1 LVDSPGQ
8 APGLAAVFEDD
19 LTSEPAVKN
28 GGHFPLRSGSSGEH
42 SMKTPTTPKTSRGTT
57 MAAFGAIYLVWGSTY
72 LAIRVVVQTLPP
84 FLAGACRFLVA
95 GLLLAGFLWWRGV
108 SLPTRSQWHHAAVT
122 GVLLLLGGNGLV
134 MWAERTIPSGLT
146 ALLIALTPIWFA
158 LLDWLR
164 PGGARPLPRSVFG
177 IVVGFG
183 GVVLLVMARGTG
195 IHLPAHWPGVLA
207 LIGAGMCWASG
218 SLYSKYK
225 PNDAS
230 PWMNSAAQMICGGAG
245 LFLAG
250 IVFGEPFTTDWSRM
264 SALSV
269 AALGYLIVF
278 GSLIGFSAYVY
289 LLKVSTPSRVST
301 YAYINPTIAVFLG
314 WALVDEIVTPQ
325 MLWGTLVILA
335 GVIIIT
341 VSPAQ
346 LATPVIQGARRQLA
360 RLVAL
365 L

>member
-1 LVDSPGQ
+1 
-8 APGLAAVFEDD
+8 
-19 LTSEPAVKN
+19 
-28 GGHFPLRSGSSGEH
+28 
-42 SMKTPTTPKTSRGTT
+42 MT
-57 MAAFGAIYLVWGSTY
+57 MAAFAAIYLVWGSTY
-72 LAIRVVVQTLPP
+72 LAIRVVVETLPP
-84 FLAGACRFLVA
+84 FLAGAFRFLVA
-95 GLLLAGFLWWRGV
+95 GVLLAGFLTWRGAP
-108 SLPTRSQWHHAAVT
+108 LPTRAQWAHAAVT

-164 PGGARPLPRSVFG
+164 PGGGRPLLKTVFG
-177 IVVGFG
+177 IAVGFG
-183 GVVLLVMARGTG
+183 GVVLLVTARGTG

-207 LIGAGMCWASG
+207 LIGAGICWASG

-230 PWMNSAAQMICGGAG
+230 PWMNSAAQMICGGTG

-250 IVFGEPFTTDWSRM
+250 AVFGEPFTTDWSRI
-264 SALSV
+264 SARSII
-269 AALGYLIVF
+269 ALGYLITF

-289 LLKVSTPSRVST
+289 VLKVSTPSRVST

-314 WALVDEIVTPQ
+314 WALLHEAVTAQ
-325 MLWGTLVILA
+325 MLWGTLVILV

-341 VSPAQ
+341 VSPSQVAG
-346 LATPVIQGARRQLA
+346 PIMQGARRQWA
-360 RLVAL
+360 RLLAL
-365 L
+365 